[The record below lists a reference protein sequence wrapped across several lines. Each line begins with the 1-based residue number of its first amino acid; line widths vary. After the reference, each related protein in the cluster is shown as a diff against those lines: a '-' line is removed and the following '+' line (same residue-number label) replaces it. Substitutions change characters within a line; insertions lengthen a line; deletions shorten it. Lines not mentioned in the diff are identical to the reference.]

1 MNVKQLIHE
10 LLECNMEA
18 EVEFK
23 VDRNC
28 EDDEQEVGKVAE
40 KQLGYRSFVTL
51 S

>member
-1 MNVKQLIHE
+1 MTVKQLIHE

-23 VDRNC
+23 VDRLC
-28 EDDEQEVGKVAE
+28 EDDEQSIERVTE